1 MQQVKIFKSLESDVT
16 ELEEEVNT
24 WIRESGAK
32 IVAITGNIA
41 PQTVATGKGDSLGKG
56 AFAPSD
62 VIIIVVYVKPS

>member
-1 MQQVKIFKSLESDVT
+1 MQQVKIFKNLESDMT
-16 ELEEEVNT
+16 ALENEVNT

-41 PQTVATGKGDSLGKG
+41 PQTLTTGRSDALGKG

>member
-1 MQQVKIFKSLESDVT
+1 VQQVKIFKSLESDIT
-16 ELEEEVNT
+16 QLENEVNT

-41 PQTVATGKGDSLGKG
+41 PQTVSGDRTDALGKG